1 MKQNRRELTH
11 PPFDRDLAS
20 IENQQRAIPVN
31 IKPLRQFIVN
41 MNSTLG
47 LASGA
52 LAVRLITNREMTR
65 LNHAYRRKNKP
76 TDVLSFP
83 VNTRTKPRRLRAQPK
98 SPITEYLGDIAIS
111 PVVAHRNAKRLR
123 RTLDAELQILILHGA
138 LHLLG
143 YDHEMD
149 NGEMERAEMKLRLRL
164 GIA

>member
-1 MKQNRRELTH
+1 MKQNRRKLTH

-20 IENQQRAIPVN
+20 IENHQRAIPVN

-65 LNHAYRRKNKP
+65 LNHAYRRKNQP

-83 VNTRTKPRRLRAQPK
+83 VNTRSKPRRSRAQPK
-98 SPITEYLGDIAIS
+98 NPITEYLGDIAIS
-111 PVVAHRNAKRLR
+111 PVVARRNAKRLR